1 MKQHNE
7 VKPMENCYIITV
19 RPQVYLDYEILAK
32 SEEEAWKK
40 YHAGEWEGDPDED
53 FTGFDWKPATIQ
65 LSPVQPTDENE

>member
-1 MKQHNE
+1 
-7 VKPMENCYIITV
+7 MENCYIITV

-65 LSPVQPTDENE
+65 

>member
-40 YHAGEWEGDPDED
+40 YHAGDYAEPIED
-53 FTGFDWKPATIQ
+53 FTGFDWKPATID
-65 LSPVQPTDENE
+65 SCPAHTDENE